1 MKRIVAFFVVSLL
14 GGVLLIFFAVSKKQP
29 LPKPQPGKI
38 IVSSSFYPLAEF
50 AKRVGGDKIEV
61 VNITPVGVEAHDYEP
76 TPRDVVAIRTSRLF
90 LYQGANFDP
99 WAERVAKDISGS
111 NIAVIN
117 MAENFDL
124 INVEAGKKDPH
135 FWLDP
140 ILAKKEVVI
149 ISDELKGIDPDN
161 TSVYEE
167 NTQKFLASLDI
178 LDQTIRSG
186 LSNCALSEIIVSHEA
201 FNYFASRYGL
211 HAISI
216 SGVSPDVEPSAQV
229 LGEISKTAKE
239 KNIQYIFFETLVSPK
254 LAETVAK
261 EAGIQTS
268 VLNPV
273 EGLTPDEVSAG
284 KDYLSIMA
292 ENLHNLEQAL
302 QCKNKK

>member
-1 MKRIVAFFVVSLL
+1 MKRIVAFFVIALL
-14 GGVLLIFFAVSKKQP
+14 GSVLLIFFAVSKKQP
-29 LPKPQPGKI
+29 LPKPQSGKI

-61 VNITPVGVEAHDYEP
+61 INITPVGVEAHDYEP
-76 TPRDVVAIRTSRLF
+76 TPRDIAAIRVSRLF

-111 NIAVIN
+111 NTAVIN
-117 MAENFDL
+117 MAENFNL
-124 INVEAGKKDPH
+124 LNAEAGKKDPH

-140 ILAKKEVVI
+140 ILAKKEVGI
-149 ISDELKGIDPDN
+149 IRDELKKIDPTN
-161 TSVYEE
+161 AILYEE
-167 NTQKFLASLDI
+167 NAQKFSISLDN

-201 FNYFASRYGL
+201 FSYFASRYGL

-229 LGEISKTAKE
+229 LGEISKMAKE
-239 KNIQYIFFETLVSPK
+239 KNIHYIFFETLASPK

-268 VLNPV
+268 VLNPI
-273 EGLTPDEVSAG
+273 EGLTPEEVSAG

-302 QCKNKK
+302 QCQNKK

>member
-1 MKRIVAFFVVSLL
+1 MKRIITFFVVALL

-29 LPKPQPGKI
+29 FPKTQSGKI
-38 IVSSSFYPLAEF
+38 IISSSFYPLAEF
-50 AKRVGGDKIEV
+50 AKRIGGDKIEV

-90 LYQGANFDP
+90 LYQGAGFDP
-99 WAERVAKDISGS
+99 WAERVAKDINGS
-111 NIAVIN
+111 NVAVIN

-124 INVEAGKKDPH
+124 MSAKAGKKDPH

-149 ISDELKGIDPDN
+149 IRDELKVIDPTN
-161 TSVYEE
+161 ASVYEE
-167 NTQKFLASLDI
+167 NAQNFATSLDA

-186 LSNCALSEIIVSHEA
+186 LSSCTLSEIIVSHGA

-211 HAISI
+211 SVISI
-216 SGVSPDVEPSAQV
+216 SGVSPDIEPSAQV
-229 LGEISKTAKE
+229 LGEIAKTAKE

-268 VLNPV
+268 VLNPI
-273 EGLTPDEVSAG
+273 EGLTLSEVSVG
-284 KDYLSIMA
+284 KDYLSIME

-302 QCKNKK
+302 QCQNKK